1 MLLVLVKL
9 GEANMDF
16 VAIIEIAH
24 NLKML
29 ESSLKE
35 ARLKLISIADENA
48 KSKFAS
54 DLRKISDKLEVES

>member
-1 MLLVLVKL
+1 
-9 GEANMDF
+9 MDF

-48 KSKFAS
+48 KDKFAV
-54 DLRKISDKLEVES
+54 DLRAVADKLEMKS

>member
-1 MLLVLVKL
+1 
-9 GEANMDF
+9 MDF